1 MLRNQVYYI
10 LFYKKVNQGYNKIY
24 RYIYQSYKVDSV
36 SSYTTSREATDMKN
50 VIYTTSKLLFYIEG
64 HIRKMKRMYGF
75 KLPKTFEGIIRES
88 ESIVKV

>member
-1 MLRNQVYYI
+1 
-10 LFYKKVNQGYNKIY
+10 
-24 RYIYQSYKVDSV
+24 
-36 SSYTTSREATDMKN
+36 MKN

-75 KLPKTFEGIIRES
+75 KLPKTFEEIIRES